1 VSIAG
6 VIRKRSRLVEVL
18 LPGLAT
24 RGPDGRATSA
34 APVTAVVKLH
44 VQPGTARPT
53 TLRRDNSGDQ
63 SSGGEARVWVT
74 DSEVAKAF
82 ELGDGAETP
91 LGLVTLPFAPPEDAD
106 GPPGARVAWNGRSWE
121 LTEDEA
127 WSENGAYQRYM
138 ATDRGAA

>member
-1 VSIAG
+1 MSIPG
-6 VIRKRSRLVEVL
+6 VVRKRSRLVPVL

-24 RGPDGRATSA
+24 RGADGRPTISPA
-34 APVTAVVKLH
+34 VTAVVKLH

-63 SSGGEARVWVT
+63 SSGGETRVWVADT
-74 DSEVAKAF
+74 EVAKAF
-82 ELGDGAETP
+82 ELGDVTETP